1 MTGAEA
7 GDKRMPDG
15 MILRDRKNPRG
26 LPDRMAERLIVA
38 LDVPTATEAEAI
50 VATLSGTVS
59 FFKIGYWLQF
69 EKGVDNLIS
78 SIVDSGKKL
87 FLDAKM
93 YDVPETVSQA
103 IRSAVRRRASFV
115 TIHGDESIMRAA
127 VAARGDSDLKIFAIT
142 VLTSLD
148 DAALYE
154 MGYRLPAKEL
164 VLLRARKA
172 AECKCDGIIASA
184 DDNPGQIR
192 LLAGTP
198 TMLIAT
204 PGIRPAGSAPDDQK
218 RIATPREAIANGADY
233 LVVGRPIVAND
244 DPRSAALRIID
255 DMELGKTDP

>member
-1 MTGAEA
+1 
-7 GDKRMPDG
+7 MPDG
-15 MILRDRKNPRG
+15 STLGLERNVRDRPGN
-26 LPDRMAERLIVA
+26 MAERLIVA
-38 LDVPTATEAEAI
+38 LDVPTVNEAEGI
-50 VATLSGTVS
+50 VAKLAGTVS

-78 SIVDSGKKL
+78 SIVDAGNKL

-93 YDVPETVSQA
+93 YDVPETVAQA
-103 IRSAVRRRASFV
+103 VRSAVRRRASFV
-115 TIHGDESIMRAA
+115 TIHGDENIMREA
-127 VAARGDSDLKIFAIT
+127 VKAKGDSDLKIFAIT

-148 DAALYE
+148 DTALWD
-154 MGYRLPAKEL
+154 MGYRLSAKDL

-184 DDNPGQIR
+184 DDNPDRIR
-192 LLAGTP
+192 MLAGEP

-233 LVVGRPIVAND
+233 LVVGRPIVASSD
-244 DPRSAALRIID
+244 QKSAALRIIE
-255 DMELGKTDP
+255 DMELGSPIN